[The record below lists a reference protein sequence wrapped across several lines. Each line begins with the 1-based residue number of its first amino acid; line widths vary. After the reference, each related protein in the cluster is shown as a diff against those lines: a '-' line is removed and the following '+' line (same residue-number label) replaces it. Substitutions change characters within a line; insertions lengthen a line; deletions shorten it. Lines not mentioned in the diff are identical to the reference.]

1 MISLQ
6 GDELR
11 EFAAR
16 AEAHICNELNEIRKF
31 RPKHPIYIAFYLDVI
46 LLAEMLQFPDRDF
59 LSGACATGALISL
72 YLLATSWKR
81 EVKLKA
87 V

>member
-16 AEAHICNELNEIRKF
+16 AEAHLCNELSEIRKA

-46 LLAEMLQFPDRDF
+46 LLAEMLQFPERDF
-59 LSGACATGALISL
+59 LSGAAVVGAGITL

-81 EVKLKA
+81 EAKLKA